1 MPSSIYI
8 SFHIL
13 GSPFDI
19 SPDPLPL
26 LGEHSLNMDSSD
38 WNSPSC
44 LAMLQQFSTLPPEVQ
59 RIVFTFVDHN
69 TLASCIHVCKSW
81 KAVITLL
88 FRRTFDI
95 KDEKFFTRLSSK
107 EFRQVLFRNAPLIR
121 ALHVHH
127 MSFLSALVPY

>member
-1 MPSSIYI
+1 
-8 SFHIL
+8 
-13 GSPFDI
+13 
-19 SPDPLPL
+19 
-26 LGEHSLNMDSSD
+26 MDSSD

-59 RIVFTFVDHN
+59 RIVFTFVDHS
-69 TLASCIHVCKSW
+69 TLKSCIHVCKSW

-95 KDEKFFTRLSSK
+95 EDEKIFT
-107 EFRQVLFRNAPLIR
+107 RQVLLRNTPLIR

-127 MSFLSALVPY
+127 MSLLSALVPY